1 MKKLNSFLLSG
12 IVLIGVLNSCSSESD
27 AEPQAENTEAIST
40 ATAATSSNLTHK
52 STGVAGIAGV
62 NWADGRD
69 NFVDGWVIPSG
80 LDAGDN
86 YAAVEAKTNAV
97 LNAFTTNING
107 VNTIRIP
114 INPPSVSESWWNSYS
129 AVIDKATSKGWN
141 VIICCWE
148 ADSSRD
154 GKIDDTTKFWA
165 MWTTVVNKYTS
176 NSKVYFEVFNEP
188 HGYTLSQL
196 TTIYND
202 FLVKYPSVP
211 RGRILLSGTGYSDDV
226 KGVGADSRFS
236 SCLLSLHNYA
246 FWATRTAAAWRT
258 DWRNRMGSYAS
269 RTVITEFGATM
280 NSGKDYQNG
289 SQSDNEIAY
298 IVSTSDVCRTDKVA
312 SVYWPG
318 LRDGD
323 SYSLQSR
330 GGSGTNITLST
341 VNASGVFRLRYGW
354 GLN

>member
-1 MKKLNSFLLSG
+1 MKKLNSFLFLGAVLLGSLS
-12 IVLIGVLNSCSSESD
+12 SCTQNESYTET
-27 AEPQAENTEAIST
+27 AQAEAVNTV
-40 ATAATSSNLTHK
+40 ATQPNP
-52 STGVAGIAGV
+52 TGRSLGVNGIAGV

-80 LDAGDN
+80 LTAGDS
-86 YAAVEAKTNAV
+86 YATVSAKTNSV
-97 LNAFTTNING
+97 LDAFTTNING
-107 VNTIRIP
+107 VNTVRIP
-114 INPPSVSESWWNSYS
+114 INPPSVSESWWNSYN
-129 AVIDKATSKGWN
+129 AVIDMATSKGWN
-141 VIICCWE
+141 VIIACWE
-148 ADSSRD
+148 SSSARD
-154 GKIDDTTKFWA
+154 GKIDDTTKFWN
-165 MWTTVVNKYTS
+165 MWATVVNKYS
-176 NSKVYFEVFNEP
+176 GNSRVYFEVFNEP
-188 HGYTLSQL
+188 YGYTLSQL
-196 TTIYND
+196 TPIYAE
-202 FLVKYPSVP
+202 FLSRYPGVP
-211 RGRILLSGTGYSDDV
+211 RGRILLSGTGYSEDV
-226 KGVGADSRFS
+226 KGVGADSRFT

-258 DWRNRMGSYAS
+258 DWRNRIGSYGA

-289 SQSDNEIAY
+289 PQTDNEIAY
-298 IVSTSDVCRTDKVA
+298 IVSTSDVCRTDKIA

-330 GGSGTNITLST
+330 GGSGTAITLQT